1 MFFFRFI
8 LFFIL
13 VYLIITSIG
22 RFIFGIRRGG
32 NSSLRGEFTHEN
44 QRHEGDVSI
53 QVDTKNK
60 KKISK
65 DTGEYV
71 NYEEVDDK

>member
-1 MFFFRFI
+1 M
-8 LFFIL
+8 
-13 VYLIITSIG
+13 
-22 RFIFGIRRGG
+22 
-32 NSSLRGEFTHEN
+32 RGEFTHEN